1 MVEKQEP
8 LQREGKS
15 RSISIPVKP
24 AVLVWARESMGR
36 TIEEVAA
43 HLGENEELVEEWEAG
58 KKQPTLYQLKSL
70 ARFYKRPLAAFF
82 LPNPP
87 EELSL
92 PHDFRTLPDENEI
105 PLSPKTRLAMR
116 QARRLQS
123 IASELKEDNDGDF
136 LARIE
141 RAEISDDPEALASN
155 IRELLDVSLEE
166 QLSWEKDSD
175 AMDMW
180 KKSIEHLDILVF
192 QMSMPL
198 EEARAFSFTDGGLPV
213 IVINTKDALKARIFS
228 LFHELGHILLNEGG
242 ICDPSKLDGE
252 EATKNGRSIEAFCNF
267 FAGAVLIPRESLLCH
282 RLVAGK
288 TSSYNWPERTLGA
301 ISNDFRVSKEVV
313 LRRLLITGLTSRE
326 FYSIKHN
333 EWMKKEKKP
342 DSSTGKGIKRD
353 IPKECLQRNGTP
365 LTSLVLDSYRNDRIT
380 TSDVADYLGIRVKH
394 IPRIEKLLEA

>member
-1 MVEKQEP
+1 
-8 LQREGKS
+8 
-15 RSISIPVKP
+15 
-24 AVLVWARESMGR
+24 
-36 TIEEVAA
+36 
-43 HLGENEELVEEWEAG
+43 
-58 KKQPTLYQLKSL
+58 
-70 ARFYKRPLAAFF
+70 
-82 LPNPP
+82 
-87 EELSL
+87 
-92 PHDFRTLPDENEI
+92 
-105 PLSPKTRLAMR
+105 MR

-136 LARIE
+136 HARIGH
-141 RAEISDDPEALASN
+141 AEISDDPEALACKV
-155 IRELLDVSLEE
+155 RESLGISLEE
-166 QLSWEKDSD
+166 QLSWEKDTD
-175 AMDMW
+175 AMDRW
-180 KKSIEHLDILVF
+180 KKSVESLGILVF

-242 ICDPSKLDGE
+242 ICDPSKLGGE
-252 EATKNGRSIEAFCNF
+252 ESTKKGRSIEAFCNF

-288 TSSYNWPERTLGA
+288 TPSYKWPERTLGT

-342 DSSTGKGIKRD
+342 DSSIGKGIKRD
-353 IPKECLQRNGTP
+353 IPKECLQRNGMP

>member
-1 MVEKQEP
+1 
-8 LQREGKS
+8 
-15 RSISIPVKP
+15 
-24 AVLVWARESMGR
+24 
-36 TIEEVAA
+36 
-43 HLGENEELVEEWEAG
+43 
-58 KKQPTLYQLKSL
+58 
-70 ARFYKRPLAAFF
+70 
-82 LPNPP
+82 
-87 EELSL
+87 
-92 PHDFRTLPDENEI
+92 
-105 PLSPKTRLAMR
+105 MR

-136 LARIE
+136 LSRIE
-141 RAEISDDPEALASN
+141 RAEISDDPEALACK

-180 KKSIEHLDILVF
+180 KKSIERLDILVF

-242 ICDPSKLDGE
+242 ICDPSKFGGE
-252 EATKNGRSIEAFCNF
+252 ESFKRGKSVEAFCNF

-288 TSSYNWPERTLGA
+288 TSSYKWPERTLGA

-342 DSSTGKGIKRD
+342 DSSIGKGIKRD
-353 IPKECLQRNGTP
+353 IPKECSSEKRHAID
-365 LTSLVLDSYRNDRIT
+365 LTC
-380 TSDVADYLGIRVKH
+380 
-394 IPRIEKLLEA
+394 PRFIQER